1 MKTRRSWVTWIARY
15 PHRARGC
22 FDLALSAVV
31 ALAGCSDGA
40 NDGGSTANTGGAAN
54 TGSATGVTTTAPGST
69 GADATGGGAGA
80 GGGAGTGGGV
90 GGASACV
97 ACSAPAKGAAV
108 AVAAITEA
116 SGLAASA
123 LHPGVAY
130 AHNDS
135 GDSARFFAF
144 DLATGEGR
152 GEYVATGAP
161 AVDWEDMARGPCAD
175 PAKSCLYF
183 ADIGD
188 NAKARSDLAIVRV
201 EEPATLA
208 TGTVDVPVEV
218 LSIAYPDGPHD
229 AEALLV
235 DPTTGDLTI
244 VTKAGD
250 GSFAYELAAPLQPNG
265 TTVATLVGPVALS
278 SFVPLV
284 TGGDVHPGRAG
295 VVLRTYTAVNY
306 YPLAPG
312 QRIGEALAA
321 APCVLEAPVE
331 MQGEAIAWTRAGDGW
346 FTLSEGAAQATWS
359 ASCP

>member
-1 MKTRRSWVTWIARY
+1 MTTRRSAGEWIALY
-15 PHRARGC
+15 PCLRRWFFG
-22 FDLALSAVV
+22 LALGALV
-31 ALAGCSDGA
+31 ALAGCSEAPTDGS
-40 NDGGSTANTGGAAN
+40 STANTGGAA
-54 TGSATGVTTTAPGST
+54 ATGAATGATTAPGST
-69 GADATGGGAGA
+69 GADATGGGSGTGGEGA
-80 GGGAGTGGGV
+80 GG
-90 GGASACV
+90 ASTCV
-97 ACSAPAKGAAV
+97 ACGAPAKGAVV
-108 AVAAITEA
+108 AVAAVTEA
-116 SGLAASA
+116 SGLAAST

-130 AHNDS
+130 VHNDS

-144 DLATGEGR
+144 DVATGEGR

-161 AVDWEDMARGPCAD
+161 AVDWEDLARGPCAD

-188 NAKARSDLAIVRV
+188 NAKARTDLAIVRV

-208 TGTVDVPVEV
+208 AGTVDVPAEV
-218 LSIAYPDGPHD
+218 LQVAYPDGPHD

-235 DPTTGDLTI
+235 DPVSGDLTI

-250 GSFAYELAAPLQPNG
+250 GSFAYELAAPLNPNG
-265 TTVATLVGPVALS
+265 TTVATLVGPVTLS

-284 TGGDVHPGRAG
+284 TGGDVHPDRKGI
-295 VVLRTYTAVNY
+295 VLRTYTAVNY

-321 APCVLEAPVE
+321 TPCVLEAPVE
-331 MQGEAIAWTRAGDGW
+331 MQGEAVAWNRAGDGW

>member
-1 MKTRRSWVTWIARY
+1 MTTRRSWATWIARD

-22 FDLALSAVV
+22 SGLALGAFV
-31 ALAGCSDGA
+31 ALTACSDAA
-40 NDGGSTANTGGAAN
+40 NDGGSTTNAGGANTGGAN
-54 TGSATGVTTTAPGST
+54 TGAVTGATTTAPGST
-69 GADATGGGAGA
+69 GANATSGGAG
-80 GGGAGTGGGV
+80 GDGGAG
-90 GGASACV
+90 GAAACI
-97 ACSAPAKGAAV
+97 ACSAPTKGAAV

-123 LHPGVAY
+123 LHPGVVY

-135 GDSARFFAF
+135 GDAARFFAF
-144 DLATGEGR
+144 DLATGAGR
-152 GEYVATGAP
+152 GEYVAAGVT

-175 PAKSCLYF
+175 PSKSCLYF

-188 NAKARSDLAIVRV
+188 NAKARNDLAIVRV

-208 TGTVDVPVEV
+208 AGTVDVPVEV

-235 DPTTGDLTI
+235 DPVSGDLTI

-265 TTVATLVGPVALS
+265 TTVATLVGPVTLS

-346 FTLSEGAAQATWS
+346 FTLSEGAAQATWN